1 MIEEKF
7 QQFKRST
14 SPQQFNDIRFLEKKV
29 KELEQKDKGLSNRI
43 LVRVEELKK
52 QEKVSKEE
60 KQSSQIIEKK
70 EEDKK
75 GVANQ
80 EKVSTFLSKIYQYPF
95 LSLVII
101 PTLFFAFYQCF
112 WASERFE
119 SQAQIIVQQPDS
131 LSTMDPSLAL
141 LSGMGVTAGGS
152 DTELVKAYIN
162 SNDML
167 TYLNSELDL
176 RSHYGNSSID
186 YFSRVH
192 ADDSKESYLQFY
204 KKHIKVNINDKSG
217 VITVFSQAF
226 DADFAHKL
234 TQKIVERSEWY
245 INSIGHQLAEAQL
258 TFIKGEHQL
267 VEDKLQDAQTKL
279 LMFQQK
285 YNLLDPKAEGLA
297 MQQITYT
304 LEGQIA
310 AKQTEL
316 KTLKSVMSNKAP
328 QVKLLENELKALL
341 SQLKTERS
349 KLAQNSDEEIPVSEI
364 LSRFTNYQI
373 KMELALKSYTS
384 SQVSLEKSRIEAY
397 RQIKYLI
404 VVESAT
410 LPEENKYPTS
420 FYNISLFLLL
430 LSISF
435 GIGKIIFVTVK
446 ELK

>member
-52 QEKVSKEE
+52 QEKVSQEE